1 MTRFSAN
8 IKKEGIALPVRVHI
22 YYNIIEKIREQG
34 DFLVNGRMI
43 PGVRNYYF
51 NSGLWLTWKLPRSK
65 KQLLDA
71 IQKWKWRMP
80 GIEYDHSKMDIESR
94 HQDHFDDFDI
104 NNKRI
109 ARCEKFHGRE
119 ATIVTEIQSKS
130 GPVEIRVFFDDG
142 REKAINVHSRT
153 SVLRDMERLLV

>member
-1 MTRFSAN
+1 MSPSRDKN
-8 IKKEGIALPVRVHI
+8 RKESSALPVRVHI

-34 DFLVNGRMI
+34 DFIVHGRSI

-80 GIEYDHSKMDIESR
+80 GIEYDHSKMDLESR
-94 HQDHFDDFDI
+94 HQDHFDDIDT

-109 ARCEKFHGRE
+109 EHSENFHGRE
-119 ATIVTEIQSKS
+119 ATIVTEIKNKS
-130 GPVEIRVFFDDG
+130 GPVAIRVFFDDG
-142 REKAINVHSRT
+142 KEKEISVHNRT